1 MDICK
6 TERLKG
12 GLEIGGIGNCK
23 PFFYRSL
30 VHNGLPNETLPNGI
44 ISLLFFLRS
53 FTQVGSSEKKLP
65 SNLNGVLHVSH
76 LKCFTD
82 SY

>member
-30 VHNGLPNETLPNGI
+30 VHNGLPNETLRMELYHYCSLYEVSLRWVRLKKSYPP
-44 ISLLFFLRS
+44 ISMEYYMFLI
-53 FTQVGSSEKKLP
+53 
-65 SNLNGVLHVSH
+65 
-76 LKCFTD
+76 
-82 SY
+82 